1 MRNPNR
7 SRLIAGAITF
17 LASTAL
23 FLAVPDRPHA
33 ATSSCNGTNTGKV
46 CWQNESCV
54 NILFYKQC
62 TTTYKYYEAA
72 GGSGGGES
80 PCTGLAVG
88 YNDGDAL
95 RGGRSVHQTSRM
107 DRGRE

>member
-23 FLAVPDRPHA
+23 FLAVPGQPHA

-62 TTTYKYYEAA
+62 TTTYKYYPSPSGT
-72 GGSGGGES
+72 GGSGGSHTSFQPSGG
-80 PCTGLAVG
+80 CTWGRDYTGWAP
-88 YNDGDAL
+88 
-95 RGGRSVHQTSRM
+95 RGC
-107 DRGRE
+107 D

>member
-1 MRNPNR
+1 MRNPTR

-33 ATSSCNGTNTGKV
+33 ATSSCSGTNTGKV

-62 TTTYKYYEAA
+62 TTTYKYYPAPGGTG
-72 GGSGGGES
+72 GGSGAGDTSLQPSGG
-80 PCTGLAVG
+80 CTWGQDYVG
-88 YNDGDAL
+88 WAP
-95 RGGRSVHQTSRM
+95 RGC
-107 DRGRE
+107 D

>member
-7 SRLIAGAITF
+7 SRLIAGATTF

-23 FLAVPDRPHA
+23 FLAVPAQPRA
-33 ATSSCNGTNTGKV
+33 QTSSCNGTNTGKV

-62 TTTYKYYEAA
+62 TTTYKYYPAPGGR
-72 GGSGGGES
+72 GGSGRDDASLRPSGG
-80 PCTGLAVG
+80 CTWGRDYVG
-88 YNDGDAL
+88 WAP
-95 RGGRSVHQTSRM
+95 RGC
-107 DRGRE
+107 D

>member
-7 SRLIAGAITF
+7 SRLIAGATTF

-23 FLAVPDRPHA
+23 FLAVPGQPHA

-54 NILFYKQC
+54 DILFYKQC
-62 TTTYKYYEAA
+62 TTTYKYYPAA
-72 GGSGGGES
+72 GGGGSGDTDTSLQPSGG
-80 PCTGLAVG
+80 CTW
-88 YNDGDAL
+88 
-95 RGGRSVHQTSRM
+95 GRDYLGWEPSRC
-107 DRGRE
+107 D

>member
-7 SRLIAGAITF
+7 SRLIAGAITL

-23 FLAVPDRPHA
+23 FLAVPGRPHA

-54 NILFYKQC
+54 DILFYKQC
-62 TTTYKYYEAA
+62 TTTYKYYPAPGGTGDG
-72 GGSGGGES
+72 GGSGDKDPSLQSSGGG
-80 PCTGLAVG
+80 CIWGRDYVG
-88 YNDGDAL
+88 WAPRNRCD
-95 RGGRSVHQTSRM
+95 
-107 DRGRE
+107 

>member
-17 LASTAL
+17 LASMAL

-62 TTTYKYYEAA
+62 TTTYKYYPAPGGTG
-72 GGSGGGES
+72 GGSGTGDTSLQPSGG
-80 PCTGLAVG
+80 CTWGQDYVG
-88 YNDGDAL
+88 WAP
-95 RGGRSVHQTSRM
+95 RGC
-107 DRGRE
+107 D

>member
-7 SRLIAGAITF
+7 SRLIAGATTF

-23 FLAVPDRPHA
+23 FLAVPGQPNA
-33 ATSSCNGTNTGKV
+33 ATSSCSGTNTGKV

-62 TTTYKYYEAA
+62 TTTYKYYPAPKRTG
-72 GGSGGGES
+72 GGSGDDDASLQSSGGG
-80 PCTGLAVG
+80 CMW
-88 YNDGDAL
+88 
-95 RGGRSVHQTSRM
+95 GRDYLGWAPNRC
-107 DRGRE
+107 D

>member
-23 FLAVPDRPHA
+23 FLAVPGRPHA

-46 CWQNESCV
+46 CW
-54 NILFYKQC
+54 
-62 TTTYKYYEAA
+62 
-72 GGSGGGES
+72 
-80 PCTGLAVG
+80 
-88 YNDGDAL
+88 
-95 RGGRSVHQTSRM
+95 
-107 DRGRE
+107 

>member
-23 FLAVPDRPHA
+23 FLAVPGRPHA
-33 ATSSCNGTNTGKV
+33 ATSSCNGTNTGKA

-54 NILFYKQC
+54 DILFYKQC
-62 TTTYKYYEAA
+62 TTTYKYYPAPGGT
-72 GGSGGGES
+72 GGSGAGDTTLEPSGG
-80 PCTGLAVG
+80 CTWGRDYVG
-88 YNDGDAL
+88 WAP
-95 RGGRSVHQTSRM
+95 RGC
-107 DRGRE
+107 D

>member
-7 SRLIAGAITF
+7 SRLIAGATTF

-23 FLAVPDRPHA
+23 FLAVPGQPHA

-54 NILFYKQC
+54 DILFYQQC
-62 TTTYKYYEAA
+62 TTTYKYYPAPGA
-72 GGSGGGES
+72 GGSGDTDTSLQPSGS
-80 PCTGLAVG
+80 CMW
-88 YNDGDAL
+88 
-95 RGGRSVHQTSRM
+95 GRDYLGWEPSRC
-107 DRGRE
+107 D

>member
-7 SRLIAGAITF
+7 SRLLAGAITF

-23 FLAVPDRPHA
+23 FLAVPGRPHA

-54 NILFYKQC
+54 DILFYKPC
-62 TTTYKYYEAA
+62 TTTYQYYPAPGGT
-72 GGSGGGES
+72 GGSGDRDTTLEPSGG
-80 PCTGLAVG
+80 CTWGLDYVG
-88 YNDGDAL
+88 WAP
-95 RGGRSVHQTSRM
+95 RGC
-107 DRGRE
+107 D

>member
-7 SRLIAGAITF
+7 SRLIAGAITL

-23 FLAVPDRPHA
+23 FLAVPGRPHA

-54 NILFYKQC
+54 DILFYKQC
-62 TTTYKYYEAA
+62 TTTYKYFPAA
-72 GGSGGGES
+72 GSGGGGSDPFLKEPS
-80 PCTGLAVG
+80 GGCAWGRD
-88 YNDGDAL
+88 YNGWEP
-95 RGGRSVHQTSRM
+95 RRCS
-107 DRGRE
+107 